1 VNSAQVYLA
10 RWVRHD
16 FKISTGLGEGGL
28 RKKKLP
34 GKADAVIVGAGIA
47 ALALAIELQN
57 KGISTILLERQK
69 SPEGIPRGLTF
80 QPNGLAV
87 LEKLG
92 ALGRAREVGSAS
104 QILEVKSWEGEVL
117 LEADYGLLE
126 HPQNYLLTANAT
138 EIERLLVYL
147 AEKAGAQVLWGTS
160 FQEILLNGGQ
170 AEGVV
175 YETEGVK
182 DEIMAPL
189 VVGADGPQSHIR
201 TSLGVEVKTK
211 KYPDSFLVGLVGPVP
226 GLEGRARQYQHP
238 GKMLGI
244 MPSGPDATYLFHCVG
259 PRSFDSVKKEGL
271 ASFRA
276 EVVQAAPEMADA
288 FTGVEAW
295 TKMAYFT
302 PSFIQVDRWVG
313 NGIALLGDSAH
324 TFHPHAGQGVNLA
337 LEDAVALAEVI
348 EKCKAAGEF
357 SQASLQEYQTKRKM
371 RAEVI
376 GKHANYTV
384 TYALSD
390 NWLIKRL
397 NKRAL
402 RKLNKDK
409 KLQKKALEIT
419 AGIFEKKPGLVTLA
433 KIGGI
438 LP

>member
-1 VNSAQVYLA
+1 M
-10 RWVRHD
+10 
-16 FKISTGLGEGGL
+16 
-28 RKKKLP
+28 
-34 GKADAVIVGAGIA
+34 GAGIA
-47 ALALAIELQN
+47 ALALAIELQK

-69 SPEGIPRGLTF
+69 GPEGIPRGLTF

-87 LEKLG
+87 LEKLE
-92 ALGRAREVGSAS
+92 ALGRAKEVGSAS

-117 LEADYGLLE
+117 LEADYSLLE

-147 AEKAGAQVLWGTS
+147 AEEAGAKVLWGTT
-160 FQEILLNGGQ
+160 FQELTQSEGRAN
-170 AEGVV
+170 GVV
-175 YETEGVK
+175 YEADGVT
-182 DEIMAPL
+182 DQIQASV
-189 VVGADGPQSHIR
+189 VVGADGPQSRVR
-201 TSLGVEVKTK
+201 TSLGSEVKTK

-226 GLEGRARQYQHP
+226 GLEGRARQYQSP

-244 MPSGPDATYLFHCVG
+244 MPSGPEATYLFHCVG

-271 ASFRA
+271 GSFRT

-288 FTGVEAW
+288 FSGVEAW

-302 PSFIQVDRWVG
+302 PSYIQVKRWVG
-313 NGIALLGDSAH
+313 NGIALLGDAAH
-324 TFHPHAGQGVNLA
+324 SFHPHAGQGVNLA

-348 EKCKAAGEF
+348 DKCKVAGDF
-357 SQASLQEYQTKRKM
+357 SQTSLLPYQKERQM
-371 RAEVI
+371 RSDVI

-402 RKLNKDK
+402 HKLNKDK

-419 AGIFEKKPGLVTLA
+419 AGIFEKKPGLITLA

>member
-1 VNSAQVYLA
+1 MA
-10 RWVRHD
+10 R
-16 FKISTGLGEGGL
+16 GQQG
-28 RKKKLP
+28 KKKMP
-34 GKADAVIVGAGIA
+34 GKADVAVVGAGIA
-47 ALALAIELQN
+47 ALALAVELQN
-57 KGISTILLERQK
+57 NGISTILLERQK

-92 ALGRAREVGSAS
+92 ALGRAKEVGSAS

-147 AEKAGAQVLWGTS
+147 AEKVGAQVLWGTS
-160 FQEILLNGGQ
+160 FQEILLNGGR

-175 YETEGVK
+175 YETEGIR
-182 DEIMAPL
+182 DEIRAPL

-211 KYPDSFLVGLVGPVP
+211 KYPDSFLVGLVGRVP

-259 PRSFDSVKKEGL
+259 LRSFDSVKKEGL

-288 FTGVEAW
+288 FTGAEAW

-302 PSFIQVDRWVG
+302 PSYIQVNRWVG

-337 LEDAVALAEVI
+337 LEDAMALAEVI
-348 EKCKAAGEF
+348 EKCKVAGDF
-357 SQASLQEYQTKRKM
+357 SQTSLLPYQKERKV
-371 RAEVI
+371 RADVI

-397 NKRAL
+397 NRRAL
-402 RKLNKDK
+402 HKLNKDK

-419 AGIFEKKPGLVTLA
+419 AGIFEKKPGLLTLA

-438 LP
+438 IP

>member
-1 VNSAQVYLA
+1 M
-10 RWVRHD
+10 
-16 FKISTGLGEGGL
+16 
-28 RKKKLP
+28 P
-34 GKADAVIVGAGIA
+34 GKADVAVVGAGIA
-47 ALALAIELQN
+47 ALALAVELQN
-57 KGISTILLERQK
+57 RGLSTILLERQK

-104 QILEVKSWEGEVL
+104 QILEVKSWSGEVL

-126 HPQNYLLTANAT
+126 HPQNYILTADAT
-138 EIERLLVYL
+138 EVERLLVYL
-147 AEKAGAQVLWGTS
+147 AEKAGAKVLWGST
-160 FQEILLNGGQ
+160 FQELTTTEGKVD
-170 AEGVV
+170 GVV
-175 YETEGVK
+175 FEQEDVTDQIQASV
-182 DEIMAPL
+182 
-189 VVGADGPQSHIR
+189 VVGADGPQSRIR
-201 TSLGVEVKTK
+201 TSIGAEVKTK
-211 KYPDSFLVGLVGPVP
+211 KYPDSFLVGLAGPIS
-226 GLEGRARQYQHP
+226 GAESRARQYQHP

-244 MPSGPDATYLFHCVG
+244 MPSGPQATYFFYCVG

-295 TKMAYFT
+295 TRMAYFT
-302 PSFIQVDRWVG
+302 PSFIHVNRWVG
-313 NGIALLGDSAH
+313 NGVALLGDSAH
-324 TFHPHAGQGVNLA
+324 TIHPHAGQGVNLA
-337 LEDAVALAEVI
+337 LEDAVALAGVI
-348 EKCKAAGEF
+348 EKCKVAGDF
-357 SQASLQEYQTKRKM
+357 SQASLLEYPKGRKE

-397 NKRAL
+397 NRRAL

>member
-1 VNSAQVYLA
+1 MA
-10 RWVRHD
+10 RY
-16 FKISTGLGEGGL
+16 
-28 RKKKLP
+28 
-34 GKADAVIVGAGIA
+34 ADVVVVGAGIA
-47 ALALAIELQN
+47 ALALAIELQK

-69 SPEGIPRGLTF
+69 GPEGIPRGLTF

-87 LEKLG
+87 LEKLE
-92 ALGRAREVGSAS
+92 ALGRAKEVGSAS

-117 LEADYGLLE
+117 LEADYSLLE
-126 HPQNYLLTANAT
+126 HPQNYLLTANAS

-147 AEKAGAQVLWGTS
+147 AEKAGAKVLWGTT
-160 FQEILLNGGQ
+160 FQELTQSEGRAN
-170 AEGVV
+170 GVV
-175 YETEGVK
+175 YEADGVT
-182 DEIMAPL
+182 DQIQASV
-189 VVGADGPQSHIR
+189 VVGADGPQSRVR
-201 TSLGVEVKTK
+201 TSLGSEVKTK

-226 GLEGRARQYQHP
+226 GLEGRARQYQSP

-271 ASFRA
+271 GSFRT

-288 FTGVEAW
+288 FSGVEAW

-302 PSFIQVDRWVG
+302 PSYIRVKRWVG
-313 NGIALLGDSAH
+313 NGIALLGDAAH
-324 TFHPHAGQGVNLA
+324 SFHPHAGQGVNLA
-337 LEDAVALAEVI
+337 LEDAVTLAEVI
-348 EKCKAAGEF
+348 DKCKVAGDF
-357 SQASLQEYQTKRKM
+357 SQTSLLPYQKERQM
-371 RAEVI
+371 RSDVI

-402 RKLNKDK
+402 HKLNKDK

-419 AGIFEKKPGLVTLA
+419 AGIFEKKPGLITLA

>member
-1 VNSAQVYLA
+1 
-10 RWVRHD
+10 
-16 FKISTGLGEGGL
+16 
-28 RKKKLP
+28 LP
-34 GKADAVIVGAGIA
+34 GKADVVVVGAGIA

-57 KGISTILLERQK
+57 QGISTILLERQK

-92 ALGRAREVGSAS
+92 ALDRAREVGSAS
-104 QILEVKSWEGEVL
+104 QILEVKNWQGEVL
-117 LEADYGLLE
+117 LEADYSLLD
-126 HPQNYLLTANAT
+126 HPQNYLMTANAT
-138 EIERLLVYL
+138 EVERLLVYL
-147 AEKAGAQVLWGTS
+147 AEKAGAKVLWGTS
-160 FQEILLNGGQ
+160 FQELTVTDGKVD
-170 AEGVV
+170 GVV
-175 YETEGVK
+175 LERDGETDQIQASV
-182 DEIMAPL
+182 
-189 VVGADGPQSHIR
+189 VVGADGPQSRIR
-201 TSLGVEVKTK
+201 TSLGTKVKTR

-276 EVVQAAPEMADA
+276 EVVEAAPEMADA

-302 PSFIQVDRWVG
+302 PSFTQVDRWVG
-313 NGIALLGDSAH
+313 NGIALLGDAAH

-337 LEDAVALAEVI
+337 LEDAITLAQVI
-348 EKCKAAGEF
+348 DKCKVAGDF
-357 SQASLQEYQTKRKM
+357 SLTSLMPYQKERKI
-371 RAEVI
+371 RADVI

>member
-1 VNSAQVYLA
+1 MA
-10 RWVRHD
+10 RA
-16 FKISTGLGEGGL
+16 
-28 RKKKLP
+28 
-34 GKADAVIVGAGIA
+34 ADVVVVGAGIA

-69 SPEGIPRGLTF
+69 GPEGIPRGLTF

-92 ALGRAREVGSAS
+92 ALGRAKEVGSAS

-138 EIERLLVYL
+138 EVERLLVNL
-147 AEKAGAQVLWGTS
+147 AERAGAQVLWGTS
-160 FQEILLNGGQ
+160 FQELTLTEGKVD
-170 AEGVV
+170 GVV
-175 YETEGVK
+175 FEQDGVT
-182 DEIMAPL
+182 DQIQASV
-189 VVGADGPQSHIR
+189 VVGADGPQSRIR
-201 TSLGVEVKTK
+201 ASLGVEVKTK
-211 KYPDSFLVGLVGPVP
+211 KYPDSFLVGLAGPIS

-238 GKMLGI
+238 GRMLGI
-244 MPSGPDATYLFHCVG
+244 MPSGPEATYFFYCVG
-259 PRSFDSVKKEGL
+259 PRSFEGVKKEGL
-271 ASFRA
+271 ASLRS

-288 FTGVEAW
+288 LTGVEQW

-302 PSFIQVDRWVG
+302 PSFIQVERWVG

-324 TFHPHAGQGVNLA
+324 TIHPHAGQGVNLA
-337 LEDAVALAEVI
+337 LEDAVSLATVI
-348 EKCKAAGEF
+348 DKCKVAGDF
-357 SQASLQEYQTKRKM
+357 SQASLMEYQTERKM

-376 GKHANYTV
+376 GKHANYTL

-397 NKRAL
+397 NRRAL
-402 RKLNKDK
+402 RRLSKDK

>member
-1 VNSAQVYLA
+1 LA
-10 RWVRHD
+10 RY
-16 FKISTGLGEGGL
+16 
-28 RKKKLP
+28 
-34 GKADAVIVGAGIA
+34 ADVVVVGAGIA
-47 ALALAIELQN
+47 ALALAIELQK

-69 SPEGIPRGLTF
+69 GPEGIPRGLTF

-87 LEKLG
+87 LEKLE
-92 ALGRAREVGSAS
+92 ALGRAKEVGSAS

-117 LEADYGLLE
+117 LEADYSLLE

-147 AEKAGAQVLWGTS
+147 AEKAGAKVLWGTT
-160 FQEILLNGGQ
+160 FQELTQSEGRAN
-170 AEGVV
+170 GVV
-175 YETEGVK
+175 YEADGVT
-182 DEIMAPL
+182 DQIQASV
-189 VVGADGPQSHIR
+189 VVGADGPQSRVR
-201 TSLGVEVKTK
+201 TSLGSEVKTK

-226 GLEGRARQYQHP
+226 GLEGRARQYQSP

-244 MPSGPDATYLFHCVG
+244 MPSGPEATYLFHCVG

-271 ASFRA
+271 GSFRT

-288 FTGVEAW
+288 FSGVEAW

-302 PSFIQVDRWVG
+302 PSYIRVKRWVG
-313 NGIALLGDSAH
+313 NGIALLGDAAH
-324 TFHPHAGQGVNLA
+324 SFHPHAGQGVNLA

-348 EKCKAAGEF
+348 DKCKVAGDF
-357 SQASLQEYQTKRKM
+357 SQTSLLPYQKERQM
-371 RAEVI
+371 RADVI

-402 RKLNKDK
+402 HKLNKDK

-419 AGIFEKKPGLVTLA
+419 AGIFEKKPGLITLA

>member
-1 VNSAQVYLA
+1 LA
-10 RWVRHD
+10 RGH
-16 FKISTGLGEGGL
+16 L

-34 GKADAVIVGAGIA
+34 GKADIVVVGAGIA
-47 ALALAIELQN
+47 ALALAIELQK

-69 SPEGIPRGLTF
+69 SPEGISRGLTF

-87 LEKLG
+87 LDKLG
-92 ALGRAREVGSAS
+92 ALDRAKEVGSRS
-104 QILEVKSWEGEVL
+104 QILEVKNWEGEVL
-117 LEADYGLLE
+117 LEADYGLLD

-138 EIERLLVYL
+138 ELERMLVYL
-147 AEKAGAQVLWGTS
+147 AEQAGAQILWGTS
-160 FQEILLNGGQ
+160 FRELLLSEGRVS
-170 AEGVV
+170 GVV
-175 YETEGVK
+175 FEADGVG
-182 DEIMAPL
+182 DRIQASV
-189 VVGADGPQSHIR
+189 VVGADGPQSRIR
-201 TSLGVEVKTK
+201 SGLGVEVKTK
-211 KYPDSFLVGLVGPVP
+211 KYPDSFLVGLVGHVP
-226 GLEGRARQYQHP
+226 GLEGRARQYQSP

-313 NGIALLGDSAH
+313 NGVALLGDSAH

-337 LEDAVALAEVI
+337 LEDAVALAGVI
-348 EKCKAAGEF
+348 EKCKVTGDF
-357 SQASLQEYQTKRKM
+357 SQTSLLEYQTKRKM
-371 RAEVI
+371 RADVI

-397 NKRAL
+397 NRRAL

-419 AGIFEKKPGLVTLA
+419 AGIFEKKPGLLTLA

-438 LP
+438 VP

>member
-1 VNSAQVYLA
+1 M
-10 RWVRHD
+10 
-16 FKISTGLGEGGL
+16 
-28 RKKKLP
+28 P
-34 GKADAVIVGAGIA
+34 GKADVVIVGAGIA
-47 ALALAIELQN
+47 ALALSIELQ
-57 KGISTILLERQK
+57 KKDISTILLERQK
-69 SPEGIPRGLTF
+69 GPEGISRGLTF

-92 ALGRAREVGSAS
+92 ALGRAKEVGSAS
-104 QILEVKSWEGEVL
+104 QILEVKNWEGEVL

-138 EIERLLVYL
+138 EVERLLVYL
-147 AEKAGAQVLWGTS
+147 AEEVGAQILWGAS
-160 FQEILLNGGQ
+160 FREILLEGGRANGVIYE
-170 AEGVV
+170 AEG
-175 YETEGVK
+175 GR
-182 DEIMAPL
+182 DEIRAPL

-201 TSLGVEVKTK
+201 TGLGVEVKTK
-211 KYPDSFLVGLVGPVP
+211 KYPDSFLVGLVGSVP
-226 GLEGRARQYQHP
+226 GLEGRARQYQSP

-244 MPSGPDATYLFHCVG
+244 MPSGPDATYLFYCVG

-271 ASFRA
+271 TSFRA

-302 PSFIQVDRWVG
+302 PSFIQVNKWVG

-337 LEDAVALAEVI
+337 LEDAVVLAEVI
-348 EKCKAAGEF
+348 EKCKVAGDF
-357 SQASLQEYQTKRKM
+357 SERALLEYQTQRKM
-371 RAEVI
+371 RADVI

-397 NKRAL
+397 NRRAL
-402 RKLNKDK
+402 RKLNNDK

-433 KIGGI
+433 RIGGI

>member
-1 VNSAQVYLA
+1 LA
-10 RWVRHD
+10 RY
-16 FKISTGLGEGGL
+16 
-28 RKKKLP
+28 
-34 GKADAVIVGAGIA
+34 ADVVVVGAGIA
-47 ALALAIELQN
+47 ALALAIELQK

-69 SPEGIPRGLTF
+69 GPEGIPRGLTF

-87 LEKLG
+87 LEKLE
-92 ALGRAREVGSAS
+92 ALGRAKEVGSAS

-126 HPQNYLLTANAT
+126 HPQNYILTANAT

-147 AEKAGAQVLWGTS
+147 AEKAGAKVLWGTS
-160 FQEILLNGGQ
+160 FQELTMTEGR
-170 AEGVV
+170 ADGVV
-175 YETEGVK
+175 YEAEGVT
-182 DEIMAPL
+182 DQIQASV
-189 VVGADGPQSHIR
+189 VVGADGPQSRVR
-201 TSLGVEVKTK
+201 TSLGSEVKTK

-226 GLEGRARQYQHP
+226 GLEGRARQYQSP

-244 MPSGPDATYLFHCVG
+244 MPCGPEATYLFHCVG
-259 PRSFDSVKKEGL
+259 PRSFDSVKKQGL
-271 ASFRA
+271 ASVRA

-288 FTGVEAW
+288 FSGVEAW

-302 PSFIQVDRWVG
+302 PTYIQVKSWVG
-313 NGIALLGDSAH
+313 NGIALLGDAAH
-324 TFHPHAGQGVNLA
+324 SFHPHAGQGVNLA
-337 LEDAVALAEVI
+337 MEDAVALAELI
-348 EKCKAAGEF
+348 DKCKVAGDF
-357 SQASLQEYQTKRKM
+357 SQTSLLPYQKERKI
-371 RAEVI
+371 RADVI

-402 RKLNKDK
+402 HKLNNDK

-419 AGIFEKKPGLVTLA
+419 AGIFEKKPGLVSLA
-433 KIGGI
+433 RIGGI

>member
-1 VNSAQVYLA
+1 M
-10 RWVRHD
+10 
-16 FKISTGLGEGGL
+16 
-28 RKKKLP
+28 P
-34 GKADAVIVGAGIA
+34 GKADVVVVGAGIA
-47 ALALAIELQN
+47 ALALAIELQK

-87 LEKLG
+87 LEKLE
-92 ALGRAREVGSAS
+92 ALGRAREIGSAS

-117 LEADYGLLE
+117 LEADYGLLD

-147 AEKAGAQVLWGTS
+147 AENAGARVLWGTS
-160 FQEILLNGGQ
+160 FQELTMTEGRAN
-170 AEGVV
+170 GVV
-175 YETEGVK
+175 YEADGVT
-182 DEIMAPL
+182 DQIQASV
-189 VVGADGPQSHIR
+189 VVGADGPQSRLR
-201 TSLGVEVKTK
+201 TSLGSQVKTK

-226 GLEGRARQYQHP
+226 GLEGRARQYQSP

-244 MPSGPDATYLFHCVG
+244 MPSGPEATYLFHCVG

-302 PSFIQVDRWVG
+302 PSYIQVNRWVG
-313 NGIALLGDSAH
+313 NGIALLGDAAH
-324 TFHPHAGQGVNLA
+324 SFHPHAGQGVNLA

-348 EKCKAAGEF
+348 DKCKVVGDF
-357 SQASLQEYQTKRKM
+357 SQTSLLEYQKERKM
-371 RAEVI
+371 RADVI

-402 RKLNKDK
+402 HKLNKDK

>member
-1 VNSAQVYLA
+1 LA
-10 RWVRHD
+10 RY
-16 FKISTGLGEGGL
+16 
-28 RKKKLP
+28 
-34 GKADAVIVGAGIA
+34 ADVVVVGAGIA
-47 ALALAIELQN
+47 ALALAIELQK

-69 SPEGIPRGLTF
+69 GPEGIPRGLTF

-87 LEKLG
+87 LEKLE
-92 ALGRAREVGSAS
+92 ALDRAKEIGSAS

-147 AEKAGAQVLWGTS
+147 AEEAGAKVLWGTT
-160 FQEILLNGGQ
+160 FQEITQSEGRAN
-170 AEGVV
+170 GVV
-175 YETEGVK
+175 YEADGVT
-182 DEIMAPL
+182 DQIQASV
-189 VVGADGPQSHIR
+189 VVGADGPQSRVR
-201 TSLGVEVKTK
+201 TSLGSEVKTK

-226 GLEGRARQYQHP
+226 GLEGRARQYQSP

-244 MPSGPDATYLFHCVG
+244 MPSGPEATYLFHCVG

-271 ASFRA
+271 GSFRT

-288 FTGVEAW
+288 FSGVEAW

-302 PSFIQVDRWVG
+302 PSYIRVKRWVG
-313 NGIALLGDSAH
+313 NGIALLGDAAH
-324 TFHPHAGQGVNLA
+324 SFHPHAGQGVNLA

-348 EKCKAAGEF
+348 DKCKVAGDF
-357 SQASLQEYQTKRKM
+357 SQTSLLPYQKERQM
-371 RAEVI
+371 RSDVI

-402 RKLNKDK
+402 HKLNKDK

-419 AGIFEKKPGLVTLA
+419 AGIFEKKPGLITLA

>member
-1 VNSAQVYLA
+1 
-10 RWVRHD
+10 
-16 FKISTGLGEGGL
+16 
-28 RKKKLP
+28 LP
-34 GKADAVIVGAGIA
+34 GKADVVVVGAGIA
-47 ALALAIELQN
+47 ALALAVELQN

-92 ALGRAREVGSAS
+92 ALGRAKEVGSAS
-104 QILEVKSWEGEVL
+104 QILEVKNWAGEVL
-117 LEADYGLLE
+117 LEADYSLLE
-126 HPQNYLLTANAT
+126 HPQNFLLTANAT

-147 AEKAGAQVLWGTS
+147 AEKVGAQVLWGAS
-160 FQEILLNGGQ
+160 FQELVSNTGRT
-170 AEGVV
+170 EGVV
-175 YETEGVK
+175 YESEGVS
-182 DEIMAPL
+182 DQITASV
-189 VVGADGPQSHIR
+189 VVGADGPQSHVR

-226 GLEGRARQYQHP
+226 GIEGRARQYQSP

-244 MPSGPDATYLFHCVG
+244 MPSGPNATYLFYSVG

-271 ASFRA
+271 ASVRA

-302 PSFIQVDRWVG
+302 PSFVQVDRWVG
-313 NGIALLGDSAH
+313 NGIALLGDAAH

-337 LEDAVALAEVI
+337 LEDAVALATVI
-348 EKCKAAGEF
+348 EKCKAVGDF
-357 SQASLQEYQTKRKM
+357 SQASLMEYQKERKM
-371 RAEVI
+371 RADVI
-376 GKHANYTV
+376 GRHANYTV
-384 TYALSD
+384 TYAMSD
-390 NWLIKRL
+390 NWLIKWL

-409 KLQKKALEIT
+409 KLQKRALEIT
-419 AGIFEKKPGLVTLA
+419 AGIFEKKPGLFTLA

>member
-1 VNSAQVYLA
+1 MA
-10 RWVRHD
+10 RY
-16 FKISTGLGEGGL
+16 
-28 RKKKLP
+28 
-34 GKADAVIVGAGIA
+34 ADVVVVGAGIA
-47 ALALAIELQN
+47 ALALAIELQK

-69 SPEGIPRGLTF
+69 GPEGIPRGLTF

-87 LEKLG
+87 LEKLE
-92 ALGRAREVGSAS
+92 ALGRAKEVGSAS

-117 LEADYGLLE
+117 LEADYSLLE

-147 AEKAGAQVLWGTS
+147 AEKAGAKVLWGTT
-160 FQEILLNGGQ
+160 FQELTQSEGRAN
-170 AEGVV
+170 GVV
-175 YETEGVK
+175 YEADGVT
-182 DEIMAPL
+182 DQIQASV
-189 VVGADGPQSHIR
+189 VVGADGPQSRVR
-201 TSLGVEVKTK
+201 TSLGSEVKTK

-226 GLEGRARQYQHP
+226 GLEGRARQYQSP

-244 MPSGPDATYLFHCVG
+244 MPSGPEATYLFHCVG

-271 ASFRA
+271 GSFRT

-288 FTGVEAW
+288 FSGVEAW

-302 PSFIQVDRWVG
+302 PSYIRVKRWVG
-313 NGIALLGDSAH
+313 NGIALLGDAAH
-324 TFHPHAGQGVNLA
+324 SFHPHAGQGVNLA

-348 EKCKAAGEF
+348 DKCKVAGDF
-357 SQASLQEYQTKRKM
+357 SQTSLLPYQKERQM
-371 RAEVI
+371 RSDVI

-402 RKLNKDK
+402 HKLNKDK

-419 AGIFEKKPGLVTLA
+419 AGIFEKKPGLITLA

>member
-1 VNSAQVYLA
+1 
-10 RWVRHD
+10 
-16 FKISTGLGEGGL
+16 
-28 RKKKLP
+28 LP
-34 GKADAVIVGAGIA
+34 RKADVAVVGAGIA
-47 ALALAIELQN
+47 ALALAVELQN

-92 ALGRAREVGSAS
+92 ALERAKEVGSAS

-138 EIERLLVYL
+138 EVERLLVYL
-147 AEKAGAQVLWGTS
+147 AEKAGAKVLWGSS
-160 FQEILLNGGQ
+160 FQELTMTEGKVD
-170 AEGVV
+170 GVV
-175 YETEGVK
+175 FETDGMT
-182 DEIMAPL
+182 DQIQASI
-189 VVGADGPQSHIR
+189 VVGADGPQSRIR
-201 TSLGVEVKTK
+201 TSIGVEVKTK
-211 KYPDSFLVGLVGPVP
+211 KYPDSFLVGLAGPT

-244 MPSGPDATYLFHCVG
+244 MPSGPEATYFFYCVG

-271 ASFRA
+271 PSFRA

-295 TKMAYFT
+295 TRMAYFT
-302 PSFIQVDRWVG
+302 PSFTQVDRWVG
-313 NGIALLGDSAH
+313 NGVALLGDSAH
-324 TFHPHAGQGVNLA
+324 TIHPHAGQGVNLA
-337 LEDAVALAEVI
+337 LEDAVALAETI
-348 EKCKAAGEF
+348 DKCRVAGDF
-357 SQASLQEYQTKRKM
+357 SQASLLGYQKERKV

>member
-1 VNSAQVYLA
+1 MA
-10 RWVRHD
+10 RA
-16 FKISTGLGEGGL
+16 
-28 RKKKLP
+28 
-34 GKADAVIVGAGIA
+34 ADVVVVGAGIA
-47 ALALAIELQN
+47 ALALAIELQK
-57 KGISTILLERQK
+57 KGISTILVERQK

-87 LEKLG
+87 LERLE
-92 ALGRAREVGSAS
+92 ALDRAKEVGSAS
-104 QILEVKSWEGEVL
+104 QILEVKSWDGEVL

-126 HPQNYLLTANAT
+126 HPQNYILTANAT
-138 EIERLLVYL
+138 ELERLLVYL
-147 AEKAGAQVLWGTS
+147 AERAGAEVLWGTS
-160 FQEILLNGGQ
+160 FQELVLNGNR

-175 YETEGVK
+175 IETDGISE
-182 DEIMAPL
+182 EIKASV
-189 VVGADGPQSHIR
+189 VVGADGPQSRIR
-201 TSLGVEVKTK
+201 TSLGAEVKTK
-211 KYPDSFLVGLVGPVP
+211 KYPDSFLVGLAGRIS

-244 MPSGPDATYLFHCVG
+244 MPSGPEATYFFYCVG
-259 PRSFDSVKKEGL
+259 PRSFERVKQQGL
-271 ASFRA
+271 GAFRS

-288 FTGVEAW
+288 FGGVEVW

-302 PSFIQVDRWVG
+302 PSFIHVDRWVG

-324 TFHPHAGQGVNLA
+324 TIHPHAGQGVNLA
-337 LEDAVALAEVI
+337 LEDAVALAETI
-348 EKCKAAGEF
+348 GKCKAAGDF
-357 SQASLQEYQTKRKM
+357 SQTPLLEYQKERKM
-371 RAEVI
+371 RADVI

>member
-1 VNSAQVYLA
+1 MP
-10 RWVRHD
+10 RR
-16 FKISTGLGEGGL
+16 
-28 RKKKLP
+28 
-34 GKADAVIVGAGIA
+34 ADVVIVGAGIA
-47 ALALAIELQN
+47 ALALAIELQK

-87 LEKLG
+87 LEKIE
-92 ALGRAREVGSAS
+92 ALGRAKEIGSAS

-117 LEADYGLLE
+117 LEADYGLLD

-147 AEKAGAQVLWGTS
+147 AEKAGARVLWGTS
-160 FQEILLNGGQ
+160 FQELLLKDNRAVGVVFEE
-170 AEGVV
+170 EGVN
-175 YETEGVK
+175 
-182 DEIMAPL
+182 DEIRAPL
-189 VVGADGPQSHIR
+189 VVGADGPQSRIR
-201 TSLGVEVKTK
+201 TSLGTQVKTK

-226 GLEGRARQYQHP
+226 GLEGRARQYQSP

-244 MPSGPDATYLFHCVG
+244 MPSGPEATYLFHCVG
-259 PRSFDSVKKEGL
+259 ARSFDSVKKEGL
-271 ASFRA
+271 ASFRS
-276 EVVQAAPEMADA
+276 EVVQAAPEMAEA

-302 PSFIQVDRWVG
+302 PSYVQVNRWVG
-313 NGIALLGDSAH
+313 NGIALLGDAAH
-324 TFHPHAGQGVNLA
+324 SFHPHAGQGVNLA

-348 EKCKAAGEF
+348 DKCKVAGDF
-357 SQASLQEYQTKRKM
+357 SQNSLLQYQKERKV
-371 RAEVI
+371 RADVI

-397 NKRAL
+397 NRRAL
-402 RKLNKDK
+402 RKLNKNK

-419 AGIFEKKPGLVTLA
+419 AGIFDKKPGLVTLA

>member
-1 VNSAQVYLA
+1 M
-10 RWVRHD
+10 
-16 FKISTGLGEGGL
+16 
-28 RKKKLP
+28 P
-34 GKADAVIVGAGIA
+34 GQTDVVVVGAGIA

-92 ALGRAREVGSAS
+92 ALGRAKEVGSAS
-104 QILEVKSWEGEVL
+104 QILEVKNWAGEVL

-138 EIERLLVYL
+138 EVERLLVYL
-147 AEKAGAQVLWGTS
+147 AEKAGAKVLWGTS
-160 FQEILLNGGQ
+160 FQELTT
-170 AEGVV
+170 
-175 YETEGVK
+175 TEGRV
-182 DEIMAPL
+182 DGALFEIDGVNDQIHASV
-189 VVGADGPQSHIR
+189 VVGADGPQSRIR
-201 TSLGVEVKTK
+201 ASLGVEVKTK
-211 KYPDSFLVGLVGPVP
+211 KYPDSFLVGLAGQIS

-244 MPSGPDATYLFHCVG
+244 MPSGPETTYFFHCVG
-259 PRSFDSVKKEGL
+259 SRSFDSVKKQGL
-271 ASFRA
+271 AALRS
-276 EVVQAAPEMADA
+276 EIVEAAPEMADA
-288 FTGVEAW
+288 LSGVEMW

-302 PSFIQVDRWVG
+302 PSFVKVDRWVG
-313 NGIALLGDSAH
+313 NGVALLGDSAH
-324 TFHPHAGQGVNLA
+324 TIHPHAGQGVNLA
-337 LEDAVALAEVI
+337 LADAVSLATVI
-348 EKCKAAGEF
+348 DKCKVAGDF
-357 SQASLQEYQTKRKM
+357 SQTALLAYQTDRKM
-371 RAEVI
+371 HAEVI

-402 RKLNKDK
+402 RRLSKDK

-419 AGIFEKKPGLVTLA
+419 AGIFEKKPGLATLA

>member
-1 VNSAQVYLA
+1 
-10 RWVRHD
+10 
-16 FKISTGLGEGGL
+16 
-28 RKKKLP
+28 
-34 GKADAVIVGAGIA
+34 
-47 ALALAIELQN
+47 
-57 KGISTILLERQK
+57 
-69 SPEGIPRGLTF
+69 
-80 QPNGLAV
+80 
-87 LEKLG
+87 
-92 ALGRAREVGSAS
+92 
-104 QILEVKSWEGEVL
+104 
-117 LEADYGLLE
+117 
-126 HPQNYLLTANAT
+126 
-138 EIERLLVYL
+138 
-147 AEKAGAQVLWGTS
+147 
-160 FQEILLNGGQ
+160 
-170 AEGVV
+170 
-175 YETEGVK
+175 
-182 DEIMAPL
+182 
-189 VVGADGPQSHIR
+189 
-201 TSLGVEVKTK
+201 
-211 KYPDSFLVGLVGPVP
+211 
-226 GLEGRARQYQHP
+226 
-238 GKMLGI
+238 MLGI
-244 MPSGPDATYLFHCVG
+244 MPSGPDATYLFYCVG

-271 ASFRA
+271 TSFRA

-313 NGIALLGDSAH
+313 NGIALLGDAAH

-337 LEDAVALAEVI
+337 LEDAVALASVI
-348 EKCKAAGEF
+348 EKCKVAGDF
-357 SQASLQEYQTKRKM
+357 SQTSLLEYQKERKV
-371 RAEVI
+371 RADVI

>member
-1 VNSAQVYLA
+1 M
-10 RWVRHD
+10 
-16 FKISTGLGEGGL
+16 
-28 RKKKLP
+28 P
-34 GKADAVIVGAGIA
+34 GKADVVVVGAGIA
-47 ALALAIELQN
+47 ALALAVELQN

-69 SPEGIPRGLTF
+69 SPEGISRGLTF

-92 ALGRAREVGSAS
+92 ALGRAKEVGSAS
-104 QILEVKSWEGEVL
+104 QILEVKSWAGELL

-126 HPQNYLLTANAT
+126 HPQNFLLTANAT

-147 AEKAGAQVLWGTS
+147 AEKTGAQVFWGAS
-160 FQEILLNGGQ
+160 FQELLSNNGRT
-170 AEGVV
+170 EGVV
-175 YETEGVK
+175 YESEGVS
-182 DEIMAPL
+182 DQITASI
-189 VVGADGPQSHIR
+189 VVGADGPQSHVR
-201 TSLGVEVKTK
+201 TSLGLEVKTK

-226 GLEGRARQYQHP
+226 GIEGRARQYQSP
-238 GKMLGI
+238 GRMLGI
-244 MPSGPDATYLFHCVG
+244 MPSGPNATYLFYSVG

-313 NGIALLGDSAH
+313 NGVALLGDAAH

-337 LEDAVALAEVI
+337 LEDAVALASVI
-348 EKCKAAGEF
+348 EKCKAVGDF
-357 SQASLQEYQTKRKM
+357 SQASLMEYQRERKV
-371 RAEVI
+371 RADVI

-384 TYALSD
+384 TYAMSD
-390 NWLIKRL
+390 NWLIKWL

>member
-1 VNSAQVYLA
+1 MP
-10 RWVRHD
+10 RR
-16 FKISTGLGEGGL
+16 
-28 RKKKLP
+28 
-34 GKADAVIVGAGIA
+34 ADVVIVGAGIA
-47 ALALAIELQN
+47 ALALAIELQK

-87 LEKLG
+87 LERLEV
-92 ALGRAREVGSAS
+92 LGRAKEIGSAS

-117 LEADYGLLE
+117 LEADYSLLD

-147 AEKAGAQVLWGTS
+147 AEKVGAKVLWGTS
-160 FQEILLNGGQ
+160 FQELLLKDNRAVGVVFEE
-170 AEGVV
+170 EGVN
-175 YETEGVK
+175 
-182 DEIMAPL
+182 DEIRAPL
-189 VVGADGPQSHIR
+189 VVGADGPQSRIR
-201 TSLGVEVKTK
+201 TSLGTQVKTK

-226 GLEGRARQYQHP
+226 GLEGRARQYQSP

-244 MPSGPDATYLFHCVG
+244 MPSGPEATYLFHCVG
-259 PRSFDSVKKEGL
+259 ARSFDSVKKEGL
-271 ASFRA
+271 ASFRS
-276 EVVQAAPEMADA
+276 EVVQAATEMAEA

-302 PSFIQVDRWVG
+302 PSYVQVNRWVG
-313 NGIALLGDSAH
+313 NGIALLGDAAH
-324 TFHPHAGQGVNLA
+324 SFHPHAGQGVNLA

-348 EKCKAAGEF
+348 DKCKVAGDF
-357 SQASLQEYQTKRKM
+357 SQNSLLQYQKERKV
-371 RAEVI
+371 RADVI

-397 NKRAL
+397 NRRAL
-402 RKLNKDK
+402 RKLNKNK

-419 AGIFEKKPGLVTLA
+419 AGIFDKKPGLVTLA

>member
-1 VNSAQVYLA
+1 
-10 RWVRHD
+10 
-16 FKISTGLGEGGL
+16 
-28 RKKKLP
+28 
-34 GKADAVIVGAGIA
+34 
-47 ALALAIELQN
+47 
-57 KGISTILLERQK
+57 
-69 SPEGIPRGLTF
+69 
-80 QPNGLAV
+80 
-87 LEKLG
+87 
-92 ALGRAREVGSAS
+92 
-104 QILEVKSWEGEVL
+104 
-117 LEADYGLLE
+117 
-126 HPQNYLLTANAT
+126 
-138 EIERLLVYL
+138 
-147 AEKAGAQVLWGTS
+147 
-160 FQEILLNGGQ
+160 
-170 AEGVV
+170 
-175 YETEGVK
+175 
-182 DEIMAPL
+182 
-189 VVGADGPQSHIR
+189 
-201 TSLGVEVKTK
+201 VEVKTK
-211 KYPDSFLVGLVGPVP
+211 KYPDSFLVGLVGSVP
-226 GLEGRARQYQHP
+226 GLEGRARQYQSP

-244 MPSGPDATYLFHCVG
+244 MPSGPDATYLFYCVG
-259 PRSFDSVKKEGL
+259 PRSFDSMKKEGL

-313 NGIALLGDSAH
+313 NGIALLGDAAH

-337 LEDAVALAEVI
+337 LEDAIALAGVI
-348 EKCKAAGEF
+348 EKCKVAGDF
-357 SQASLQEYQTKRKM
+357 SQTSLLEYQKERKV
-371 RAEVI
+371 RADVI

>member
-1 VNSAQVYLA
+1 
-10 RWVRHD
+10 
-16 FKISTGLGEGGL
+16 
-28 RKKKLP
+28 LP
-34 GKADAVIVGAGIA
+34 GKADVVVVGAGIA
-47 ALALAIELQN
+47 ALALAIELQK

-87 LEKLG
+87 LEKLE
-92 ALGRAREVGSAS
+92 ALGRAKEIGSAS

-117 LEADYGLLE
+117 LEADYGLLD

-147 AEKAGAQVLWGTS
+147 AEKAGARVLWGTS
-160 FQEILLNGGQ
+160 FQELTMTEGRAN
-170 AEGVV
+170 GVV
-175 YETEGVK
+175 YEADGVT
-182 DEIMAPL
+182 DQIEASV
-189 VVGADGPQSHIR
+189 VVGADGPQSRLR
-201 TSLGVEVKTK
+201 TSLGSQVKTK

-226 GLEGRARQYQHP
+226 GLEGRARQYQSP

-244 MPSGPDATYLFHCVG
+244 MPSGPEATYLFHCVG

-302 PSFIQVDRWVG
+302 PSYIQVNRWVG
-313 NGIALLGDSAH
+313 NGIALLGDAAH
-324 TFHPHAGQGVNLA
+324 SFHPHAGQGVNLA

-348 EKCKAAGEF
+348 DKCKVAGDF
-357 SQASLQEYQTKRKM
+357 SQTSLLEYQKERKM
-371 RAEVI
+371 RADVI

-402 RKLNKDK
+402 HKLNKNK